1 MKKKI
6 ILLSFVLM
14 ILLSACKSEDTI
26 NPSANERYIDMVKQ
40 LQDRDVF
47 ITSSEYYDVSV
58 DISVI
63 NGGYRYYVVIDNP
76 KVAMYDIE
84 AIAIEKDV
92 DYSNVMAAN
101 IGLFEEEEYSMIPG
115 QSYVEK
121 GFVKG
126 ISISGV
132 SSSENPTLYL
142 LVSWHSRDLSITKK
156 EYFKLNIK
164 EENE

>member
-6 ILLSFVLM
+6 ILLSLVLM
-14 ILLSACKSEDTI
+14 VLLGGCKSEDTI
-26 NPSANERYIDMVKQ
+26 NPSANERYTDMVTQ

-47 ITSSEYYDVSV
+47 STSSEYYDISA
-58 DISVI
+58 DISAI
-63 NGGYRYYVVIDNP
+63 NDGYRYYIVIDNP
-76 KVAMYDIE
+76 KIAMYDIE
-84 AIAIEKDV
+84 AIAIEKGI
-92 DYSNVMAAN
+92 DYSSVMAAN

-132 SSSENPTLYL
+132 SENENPTLYL
-142 LVSWHSRDLSITKK
+142 LVSWHNRDLSVTKK
-156 EYFKLNIK
+156 EYFKLDIK
-164 EENE
+164 GENE